1 MLEEEFTADGF
12 VELSVREYSGG
23 QDDIRALVDFINDN
37 VFDIGCLHESESFL
51 GPEQA
56 SRFGAAKRAN
66 FVGS

>member
-1 MLEEEFTADGF
+1 
-12 VELSVREYSGG
+12 
-23 QDDIRALVDFINDN
+23 
-37 VFDIGCLHESESFL
+37 LHESESFL